1 MSADDRKARL
11 AALAA
16 RAWRNQSSSVTTAPG
31 ISSDSNE
38 NNDGGINNG
47 DNDDVEVNNNNNKPA
62 LSFRNYVPKDG
73 NLDNNKPAAA
83 AAAANNDGNA
93 SKRQKTSSMSSSKYN
108 DDDDDSN
115 KPKSALELALA
126 KTNRESREAA
136 GHNVGESG
144 TWSKVTPISTK
155 KVNWDLKRDIQQ
167 KMDKLERR
175 TQRAIVEL
183 LRERLEKEAREGGG
197 GGEDDSDLD

>member
-1 MSADDRKARL
+1 MQRHL
-11 AALAA
+11 
-16 RAWRNQSSSVTTAPG
+16 TTPG

-47 DNDDVEVNNNNNKPA
+47 DNDVVNNNKPA

-83 AAAANNDGNA
+83 ANNDDNV
-93 SKRQKTSSMSSSKYN
+93 SKRQKTSSGNSSNYN
-108 DDDDDSN
+108 DDDDDGDSN

-136 GHNVGESG
+136 GHNVGEAG
-144 TWSKVTPISTK
+144 TWSKVTPISTRILMK
-155 KVNWDLKRDIQQ
+155 IY
-167 KMDKLERR
+167 
-175 TQRAIVEL
+175 
-183 LRERLEKEAREGGG
+183 G
-197 GGEDDSDLD
+197 

>member
-1 MSADDRKARL
+1 MSDDRKARL

-16 RAWRNQSSSVTTAPG
+16 RAGRNQSSSVATAPG

-47 DNDDVEVNNNNNKPA
+47 DNDDVVNNNKPA

-73 NLDNNKPAAA
+73 SLDNNKPAAA
-83 AAAANNDGNA
+83 AAANNNDGNA
-93 SKRQKTSSMSSSKYN
+93 SKRQKTSSSNNSKYN
-108 DDDDDSN
+108 DDDGDIN

-136 GHNVGESG
+136 GHNVGDAG

-155 KVNWDLKRDIQQ
+155 KDNWDLKRDIQQ

-197 GGEDDSDLD
+197 GDDDSDLD

>member
-1 MSADDRKARL
+1 MADDDRKARL

-16 RAWRNQSSSVTTAPG
+16 RAGRNQSSSVTTGPG
-31 ISSDSNE
+31 IISSDSNE
-38 NNDGGINNG
+38 NNNGGINNG
-47 DNDDVEVNNNNNKPA
+47 DNDDVEVNNNKPA

-83 AAAANNDGNA
+83 AANNDGNA
-93 SKRQKTSSMSSSKYN
+93 SKRQKTSSSSSSKYN
-108 DDDDDSN
+108 DDDDGDIN

-197 GGEDDSDLD
+197 AGDDDSDLD

>member
-1 MSADDRKARL
+1 MSDNDRKARL

-16 RAWRNQSSSVTTAPG
+16 RAGRNQSSSVTTAPG

-38 NNDGGINNG
+38 NNNGGINNG
-47 DNDDVEVNNNNNKPA
+47 DNDDVEVNNNKPA

-83 AAAANNDGNA
+83 AAANNDGNA
-93 SKRQKTSSMSSSKYN
+93 SKRQKTSSTSNSKYN
-108 DDDDDSN
+108 DDDDGDIN

-197 GGEDDSDLD
+197 GAGDDDSDLD